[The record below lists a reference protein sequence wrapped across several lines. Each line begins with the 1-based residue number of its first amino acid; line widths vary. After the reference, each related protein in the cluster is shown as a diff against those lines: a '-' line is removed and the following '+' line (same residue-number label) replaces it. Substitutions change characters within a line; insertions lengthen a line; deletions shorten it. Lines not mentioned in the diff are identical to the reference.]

1 MGFKVGYTFN
11 DRDNFTLNDGV
22 SADGLTFNAQV
33 FETKIEATMSAYELM
48 SRWTLP
54 TGFEI
59 IKVDAPINYKFIDR
73 KAQRIEVN

>member
-11 DRDNFTLNDGV
+11 DGDKFTLNDGV
-22 SADGLTFNAQV
+22 STDGLTFNAQV

-48 SRWTLP
+48 SRWILP

-59 IKVDAPINYKFIDR
+59 IEVDDLVNYVFEDR
-73 KAQRIEVN
+73 KAQRIKVS